1 MKSSVIVGAKRTPIG
16 AYRGQLA
23 GLAAPDLG
31 AVAIRALLT
40 DCRLDPTLIDEVFM
54 GCVLPAGTRPGAR
67 TAGGAR
73 GRGAARGRVHDGE

>member
-31 AVAIRALLT
+31 AVAIRALL
-40 DCRLDPTLIDEVFM
+40 D
-54 GCVLPAGTRPGAR
+54 GLPPRSHAYR
-67 TAGGAR
+67 
-73 GRGAARGRVHDGE
+73 